1 MTSAEL
7 VDLRFRSTGGGLG
20 ADVDGM
26 DLRRL
31 TDEQFAAIRRALHDH
46 LVLRFR
52 GYAIDD
58 VEFQDLAGRFGE
70 LYASPG
76 YTRSRAVYNPAA
88 PMVTIVSNVME
99 DGQPVGEH
107 GDGELLWHTD
117 LGFEDVPSALTF
129 LLAREVPA
137 PGAGN
142 TSFANMYKAYES
154 LAPETRARIATLKC
168 KHQASHSSYGAKRPG
183 YRDIE
188 TDDPRELPGPIH
200 PLVRTHPETGR
211 KALYLGRRFGGYIPG
226 LPLAKSEALLD
237 ELWAAVDRPAH
248 VWTQVWEVGDLIIWD
263 NRCTMHRRDPFPGK
277 GRRRMHRLM
286 TKGERPA

>member
-1 MTSAEL
+1 MATIEL
-7 VDLRFRSTGGGLG
+7 AGLRIRPTGAGLA
-20 ADVDGM
+20 ADVDGV
-26 DLRRL
+26 DLRAL
-31 TDEQFAAIRRALHDH
+31 TDGEFGALRRALHDH

-52 GYAIDD
+52 GYSIDD
-58 VEFQDLAGRFGE
+58 VEFQHLAGRFGE

-88 PMVTIVSNVME
+88 PMVTIVSNVVE
-99 DGQPVGEH
+99 DGAPIGEH

-117 LGFEDVPSALTF
+117 LGFEEVPSALTF

-137 PGAGN
+137 TGGN
-142 TSFANMYKAYES
+142 TSFANMYKALDS
-154 LAPETRARIATLKC
+154 LAPATRERIARLKS

-183 YRDIE
+183 FRDIE

-211 KALYLGRRFGGYIPG
+211 KALYLGRRFGGYVPG
-226 LPLAKSEALLD
+226 LPLAKSEVLLD
-237 ELWAAVDRPAH
+237 ELWAAVDRPEH
-248 VWTQVWEVGDLIIWD
+248 VWTQQWQVGDLVIWD
-263 NRCTMHRRDPFPGK
+263 NRCTMHRRDPFTGQ

-286 TKGERPA
+286 TKGERPV